1 MGWSPWGNER
11 GGNEDDK
18 ASNRDSIARKERH
31 GALIRHWGR
40 LRGVEGALRMG
51 MCVRVRRGLVVAGLL
66 LGAVLAL
73 SAALVA
79 PARAETVLTTSSIVV
94 EGNRRVEADTV
105 RSYFKVAPGERLD
118 AAKIDAALKA
128 LYGTGLFQ
136 DVRISQSG
144 GKLIVTV
151 VEAPVINKIAFEG
164 NHRLKDEQLLQ
175 EIQSKER
182 GALSRAAVQADVQRI
197 IEIYQRNGRFDVSV
211 VPKIIDRPNNRVDL
225 VFEINEG
232 EKTGI
237 KSIVFVG
244 NNAYSAWRLKEVI
257 KTSESTFLS
266 FLQTTDVYDPD
277 RVEADRDLIRRFYLK
292 HGYADV
298 QVVSATGVYDPAR
311 KGFIVTFTIEEGALY
326 HFGAIDIQSNV
337 RAVNA
342 QSLRRVLR
350 MGAGQTY
357 NGEAVEK
364 TVEGM
369 TIELARRGYPFG
381 QVRPRGDRNPSER
394 TIGVLF
400 VVDEGT
406 RAYIERINIRGNYR
420 TRDYVIRREFDI
432 NEGDPYNRALVDRAE
447 RRVKNLNYFKNVK
460 VTNEPGS
467 APDRVVINVDVEEQ
481 PTGDFSIQGGYST
494 ANGWL
499 AEVSVT
505 ERNLLGTG
513 RFARAGV
520 TYGQYVRA
528 VELSYAEPYFL
539 DYRTSMGVD
548 LFAKQTIASSYL
560 SYGTESYGGTLKWG
574 LPLREDLALQL
585 RYSAFEQKITLPGSL
600 NSCNNLN
607 PDLSTT
613 FPVPNAIGVTDSPF
627 PAGTTSCFALGQAS
641 LPIRVELAQGAY
653 LTSIIGYGLAYNSLD
668 NNKLPTSGVYVSFGQ
683 DFAGVGGD
691 VSYLRTTLDMRA
703 YYEVVSD
710 LVSMLHLQAGDMFSL
725 KNCPVANT
733 CVSNNNYVRLLDDFK
748 MGPNLVRGFQ
758 PAGIGPRDITPGT
771 TNDALGGTMYWGA
784 SFEMQYPLY
793 FLPKDSGFRGA
804 VFVDSGALWGYRGET
819 SNPATGEINGLVTGT
834 NPANGIPPAPNTAT
848 FFCQCALQYTDTPA
862 PRASV
867 GASIIWDSPFGP
879 LRFDLAYPFIKQNG
893 DRTQLFSFGGGTKF

>member
-1 MGWSPWGNER
+1 M
-11 GGNEDDK
+11 D
-18 ASNRDSIARKERH
+18 
-31 GALIRHWGR
+31 
-40 LRGVEGALRMG
+40 
-51 MCVRVRRGLVVAGLL
+51 MCVRVRGGLVVACLV
-66 LGAVLAL
+66 LGGILAL
-73 SAALVA
+73 SAAFGA
-79 PARAETVLTTSSIVV
+79 PARAETALTASSIVV

-105 RSYFKVAPGERLD
+105 RSYFKLAPGERLD
-118 AAKIDAALKA
+118 SAKIDAALKA

-151 VEAPVINKIAFEG
+151 VEAAVIDKIAFEG

-237 KSIVFVG
+237 KSLIFVG

-277 RVEADRDLIRRFYLK
+277 RIEADRDLIRRFYLK

-298 QVVSATGVYDPAR
+298 QVVSATGVYDPSK
-311 KGFIVTFTIEEGALY
+311 KGFVVTFTIEEGALY
-326 HFGAIDIQSNV
+326 HFGAVDIQSNV
-337 RAVNA
+337 RAVSGN
-342 QSLRRVLR
+342 SLRPALR
-350 MGAGQTY
+350 MGAGQIY

-364 TVEGM
+364 TVEDM

-381 QVRPRGDRNPSER
+381 QVRPRGDRNPSAR

-400 VVDEGT
+400 LVDEGT

-447 RRVKNLNYFKNVK
+447 RRIKNLNYFKNVK
-460 VTNEPGS
+460 ITNEPGS

-481 PTGDFSIQGGYST
+481 PTGDFSVQGGYST

-499 AEVSVT
+499 AEVSIT

-513 RFARAGV
+513 RFARGSV
-520 TYGQYVRA
+520 TYGQFVRG

-539 DYRTSMGVD
+539 DYRSSMGVD
-548 LFAKQTIASSYL
+548 LFAKQTLASSYL
-560 SYGTESYGGTLKWG
+560 SYGTESIGGTLKWG

-585 RYSAFEQKITLPGSL
+585 RYSLFDQKITLPSTLDSCNNINPNFFNTFPTLAAIVADEAIGSL
-600 NSCNNLN
+600 NYGTN
-607 PDLSTT
+607 P
-613 FPVPNAIGVTDSPF
+613 
-627 PAGTTSCFALGQAS
+627 SCFGVFGPQAS

-653 LTSIIGYGLAYNSLD
+653 LTSILGYGLVYNSLD

-683 DFAGVGGD
+683 DFAGLGGA
-691 VSYLRTTLDMRA
+691 VSYLRTTVDVRA
-703 YYEVVSD
+703 YYEIVPD
-710 LVSMLHLQAGDMFSL
+710 LVSMLHLQAGDMYSL
-725 KNCPVANT
+725 KNCPTANT
-733 CVSNNNYVRLLDDFK
+733 CVSNSDYVRLLDDFK

-758 PAGIGPRDITPGT
+758 PAGIGPRDLTPGT

-784 SFEMQYPLY
+784 SWEMQYPLY

-804 VFVDSGALWGYRGET
+804 VFVDSGSLWGYRGET
-819 SNPATGEINGLVTGT
+819 QSPATGEINGTVMPVVGS
-834 NPANGIPPAPNTAT
+834 PPTP
-848 FFCQCALQYTDTPA
+848 FVCQCGMQFADSPA
-862 PRASV
+862 VRASA

-879 LRFDLAYPFIKQNG
+879 LRFDLAYPFLKQSY
-893 DRTQLFSFGGGTKF
+893 DRTQFFSFGGGTKF

>member
-1 MGWSPWGNER
+1 
-11 GGNEDDK
+11 
-18 ASNRDSIARKERH
+18 
-31 GALIRHWGR
+31 
-40 LRGVEGALRMG
+40 MG
-51 MCVRVRRGLVVAGLL
+51 MCVRVTRGLVIASLL

-73 SAALVA
+73 SVALVA
-79 PARAETVLTTSSIVV
+79 PARAQAALTASSIVV

-105 RSYFKVAPGERLD
+105 RSYFKVAPGEHLD

-151 VEAPVINKIAFEG
+151 VEAPVINKIAFEN

-182 GALSRAAVQADVQRI
+182 GTLSRAAVQADVQRI

-225 VFEINEG
+225 VFEVNEG

-237 KSIVFVG
+237 KSLVFVG

-257 KTSESTFLS
+257 KTTESTFLS
-266 FLQTTDVYDPD
+266 FMQTTDVYDAD
-277 RVEADRDLIRRFYLK
+277 RIEADRDLIRRFYLK

-298 QVVSATGVYDPAR
+298 QVVSATGVYDPAK
-311 KGFIVTFTIEEGALY
+311 KGFIVTFTIEEGPLY
-326 HFGAIDIQSNV
+326 HFGAVDIQSNV

-342 QSLRRVLR
+342 QALRPVLR
-350 MGAGQTY
+350 MGSGQIY

-364 TVEGM
+364 TVESM

-381 QVRPRGDRNPSER
+381 QVRPRGDRNPGAR

-447 RRVKNLNYFKNVK
+447 RRIKNLSYFKNVK
-460 VTNEPGS
+460 ITNEPGS

-494 ANGWL
+494 ANGWI

-520 TYGQYVRA
+520 TYGQYIRA
-528 VELSYAEPYFL
+528 VELNYAEPYFL
-539 DYRTSMGVD
+539 DYRTSLGID
-548 LFAKQTIASSYL
+548 LFAKETLASTYL
-560 SYGTESYGGTLKWG
+560 SYGTQSYGGTLKWG

-585 RYSAFEQKITLPGSL
+585 RYSAFEQKITLPSIL
-600 NSCNNLN
+600 DSCNNIN

-613 FPVPNAIGVTDSPF
+613 FPVSNAINVPGSPF
-627 PAGTTSCFALGQAS
+627 PSGTTNCFEFGQAS
-641 LPIRVELAQGAY
+641 LPIRVELQQGAY
-653 LTSIIGYGLAYNSLD
+653 LTSSVGYGLAYNSLD
-668 NNKLPTSGVYVSFGQ
+668 NNKLPTSGVYISFGQ

-691 VSYLRTTLDMRA
+691 VSYLRSTVDLRG
-703 YYEVVSD
+703 YYEIVSD
-710 LVSMLHLQAGDMFSL
+710 LVSMVHLQGGDMFSL

-758 PAGIGPRDITPGT
+758 PAGLGPRDITPGT
-771 TNDALGGTMYWGA
+771 SNDALGGTMYWGA

-804 VFVDSGALWGYRGET
+804 FFVDSGALWGYRGET
-819 SNPATGEINGLVTGT
+819 SDPATGEINGVVTGT
-834 NPANGIPPAPNTAT
+834 NPAGGLPPAPSTKT
-848 FFCQCALQYTDTPA
+848 FFCNCAMQYTDSPA

-867 GASIIWDSPFGP
+867 GASILWDSPFGP
-879 LRFDLAYPFIKQNG
+879 LRFDFAYPFLKQNG
-893 DRTQLFSFGGGTKF
+893 DRTQFFAFGGGTKF

>member
-1 MGWSPWGNER
+1 MGR
-11 GGNEDDK
+11 
-18 ASNRDSIARKERH
+18 
-31 GALIRHWGR
+31 
-40 LRGVEGALRMG
+40 
-51 MCVRVRRGLVVAGLL
+51 CVRVKRALVLAGLL
-66 LGAVLAL
+66 LGGILAL
-73 SAALVA
+73 SAALGA
-79 PARAETVLTTSSIVV
+79 PARAQAALTASSIVV
-94 EGNRRVEADTV
+94 EGNRRVEADTI

-151 VEAPVINKIAFEG
+151 VEASVINKIAFEG
-164 NHRLKDEQLLQ
+164 NHRLKDDQLLQ

-197 IEIYQRNGRFDVSV
+197 IEIYQRNGRFDVTV

-237 KSIVFVG
+237 KSIIFVG

-277 RVEADRDLIRRFYLK
+277 RIEADRDLIRRFYLK

-298 QVVSATGVYDPAR
+298 QVVSATGVYDPSK
-311 KGFIVTFTIEEGALY
+311 KGFVVTFTIEEGALY
-326 HFGAIDIQSNV
+326 HFGAVDIQSNV
-337 RAVNA
+337 RAVSGE
-342 QSLRRVLR
+342 SLRPVLR
-350 MGAGQTY
+350 MAAGQIY

-364 TVEGM
+364 TVEDM
-369 TIELARRGYPFG
+369 TIQLARRGYPFG
-381 QVRPRGDRNPSER
+381 QVRPRGDRNPSAR

-400 VVDEGT
+400 LVDEGT

-432 NEGDPYNRALVDRAE
+432 NEGDPYNRALIDRAE
-447 RRVKNLNYFKNVK
+447 RRIKNLNYFKNVK
-460 VTNEPGS
+460 ITNEPGS

-481 PTGDFSIQGGYST
+481 PTGDFSVQGGYST

-499 AEVSVT
+499 AEVSIT

-513 RFARAGV
+513 RFARASV
-520 TYGQYVRA
+520 TYGQFVRG

-539 DYRTSMGVD
+539 DYRTSMGID
-548 LFAKQTIASSYL
+548 LFAKQTLASTYL
-560 SYGTESYGGTLKWG
+560 SYGTESIGGTLKWG

-585 RYSAFEQKITLPGSL
+585 RYSAYEQKITLPSQL
-600 NSCNNLN
+600 DSCNNLN
-607 PDLSTT
+607 PDFVTT
-613 FPVPNAIGVTDSPF
+613 FPTPAAIAADQAIGSPNY
-627 PAGTTSCFALGQAS
+627 GTNPTNCFAFGQAS
-641 LPIRVELAQGAY
+641 LPVRVELQQGAY
-653 LTSIIGYGLAYNSLD
+653 LTSLLGYGLVYNSLD
-668 NNKLPTSGVYVSFGQ
+668 NNKLPTSGVLVSFGQ
-683 DFAGVGGD
+683 DFAGLGGA
-691 VSYLRTTLDMRA
+691 VAYARTTVDMRA
-703 YYEVVSD
+703 YYEIVSD
-710 LVSMLHLQAGDMFSL
+710 LVSLVHLQAGDIYGF
-725 KNCPVANT
+725 KNCPIANT
-733 CVSNNNYVRLLDDFK
+733 CATGNDYVRLLDDFK

-771 TNDALGGTMYWGA
+771 SNDALGGTMYWGA

-804 VFVDSGALWGYRGET
+804 IFVDSGSVWGYRGET
-819 SNPATGEINGLVTGT
+819 QFPATGEINGIVSPTT
-834 NPANGIPPAPNTAT
+834 AVPPGSPTP
-848 FFCQCALQYTDTPA
+848 FFCQCGMQFVDTPA
-862 PRASV
+862 VRASA

-879 LRFDLAYPFIKQNG
+879 LRFDFAYPFLKQSY
-893 DRTQLFSFGGGTKF
+893 DRTQFFSFGGGTKF